1 MFQNI
6 HAFVGSVALAGAEDG
21 LWSIEGGN
29 RKLVEKLLEASKAA
43 FLEAKVQSLYLKF
56 FRHMF
61 VLQTY
66 DGKT

>member
-1 MFQNI
+1 MCLILMFQNI

-43 FLEAKVQSLYLKF
+43 FLEAKVQKN
-56 FRHMF
+56 
-61 VLQTY
+61 
-66 DGKT
+66 DGKTSAKKFQ

>member
-1 MFQNI
+1 MQMFQNI

-43 FLEAKVQSLYLKF
+43 FLEAKVQKN
-56 FRHMF
+56 
-61 VLQTY
+61 
-66 DGKT
+66 DGKTSAKKFQ